1 MKKLIGVSA
10 LLLLILFLL
19 PLRLQLP
26 NGVGKKPEPPAPSR
40 ADIELLPPGEND
52 ANTFLRVKR
61 GDEVVRMCMSD
72 YLACVLRG
80 EMPASYEQDALCA
93 QAVAARTY
101 TRYKIVTGGNHDDAD
116 ICDNPACCQAFLDEE
131 TARKNWGSD
140 ADYYETKIE
149 NAVAMTDGETML
161 YNGSPILAVFHASS
175 AGMTRASGDVWENDL
190 PYLQPVESPEPT
202 KSPNYYSRREFS
214 VDAFRDVVRE
224 AYPEAD
230 LSDQPSHWCGKPT
243 TDKSGSINTIS
254 VGGVSISGENMRR
267 LFKLRSSCFE
277 MEYKKDTMVFYVT
290 GYGHGVGMSQNGAN
304 EMAKAGKTWK
314 EILTHYYT
322 GVTIA
327 VQTPDESA

>member
-1 MKKLIGVSA
+1 MKKLIGVCA
-10 LLLLILFLL
+10 VLFLILFLL
-19 PLRLQLP
+19 PLRLPLP
-26 NGVGKKPEPPAPSR
+26 DGVSRESAPPTPSR
-40 ADIELLPPGEND
+40 ADIQLLPPGEND
-52 ANTFLRVKR
+52 VNTFLRVKR
-61 GDEVVRMCMSD
+61 GEEVVRMSMSD

-80 EMPASYEQDALCA
+80 EMPASYEQQALCA

-131 TARKNWGSD
+131 SARKNWGKD

-149 NAVAMTDGETML
+149 NAVAMTDGQTML
-161 YNGSPILAVFHASS
+161 YNGTPILAVFHASS
-175 AGMTRASGDVWENDL
+175 SGMTRASGDVWQNDL
-190 PYLQPVESPEPT
+190 PYLQPVVSPEPT
-202 KSPNYYSRREFS
+202 KSPNYYSRQEYS
-214 VDAFRDVVRE
+214 VDAFRDVILE

-230 LSDQPSHWCGKPT
+230 LSDKPSRWCAKPI
-243 TDKSGSINTIS
+243 TDKSGSVNTIS

-267 LFKLRSSCFE
+267 LFKLRSSCFDL
-277 MEYKKDTMVFYVT
+277 EYKKDTMIFYVT

-304 EMAKAGKTWK
+304 EMAKEGKTWK
-314 EILTHYYT
+314 DILTHYYT